1 VSGLK
6 TVPLMLSLGDI
17 VTLPALRDGLWVFA
31 GLRPVSG
38 PGQAEFLATAHQDEQ
53 GPTTSCIFGT
63 GNATL
68 VRSPTITPGMTV
80 DYFDNVAT
88 VVSDGALVRI
98 TYSERIV
105 LPLPGDTDHFT
116 QVALIDV
123 PRAELVRSNISRF

>member
-1 VSGLK
+1 
-6 TVPLMLSLGDI
+6 MFALGDI
-17 VTLPALRDGLWVFA
+17 VTLPALRDGLWVYA

-80 DYFDNVAT
+80 DYFDHTAT
-88 VVSDGALVRI
+88 VVSDGPLVRI
-98 TYSERIV
+98 TYSERV
-105 LPLPGDTDHFT
+105 LLPLPEDTDHFT
-116 QVALIDV
+116 QVATVDWS
-123 PRAELVRSNISRF
+123 RAELVRSNISRF